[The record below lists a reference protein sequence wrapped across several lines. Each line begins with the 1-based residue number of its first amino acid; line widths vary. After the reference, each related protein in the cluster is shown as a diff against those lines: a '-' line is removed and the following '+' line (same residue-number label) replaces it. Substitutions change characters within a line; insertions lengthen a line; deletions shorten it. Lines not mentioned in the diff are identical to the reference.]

1 MKYWIKFI
9 DILLYEM
16 ASQFLKAE
24 AVSLKLVDSTM
35 SGGSKWSEQHMAS
48 IYHYPDLWSGEVPPV
63 SPLKNWILTKQSDT
77 FVLQD
82 KWMPITVKV
91 LKKSC
96 YVL

>member
-1 MKYWIKFI
+1 
-9 DILLYEM
+9 M

-24 AVSLKLVDSTM
+24 AVLLKLVDSMM
-35 SGGSKWSEQHMAS
+35 SGGSKWSEQCMAS
-48 IYHYPDLWSGEVPPV
+48 IYHHPDLWSGEVPAD
-63 SPLKNWILTKQSDT
+63 SPLKNWILTKQGDT

-96 YVL
+96 YVQ